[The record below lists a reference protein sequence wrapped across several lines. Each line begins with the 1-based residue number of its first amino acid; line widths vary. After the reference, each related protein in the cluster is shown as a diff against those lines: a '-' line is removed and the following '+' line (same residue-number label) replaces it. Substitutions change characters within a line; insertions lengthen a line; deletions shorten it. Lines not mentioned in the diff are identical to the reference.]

1 MKSTFL
7 LYNIIGSEVP
17 AVSSQYVK
25 ISTGYSEKLF
35 FVYEHILA
43 YKTGGRYLQNRG
55 NDKKW
60 ENL

>member
-1 MKSTFL
+1 
-7 LYNIIGSEVP
+7 
-17 AVSSQYVK
+17 VK
-25 ISTGYSEKLF
+25 ISAGYSEKLF

-43 YKTGGRYLQNRG
+43 HKIGGCYLQNQG